1 MASRGKQEVYFESDQ
16 SESESSRNEER
27 VYILPQAKF
36 FKYLFI
42 QCFILMIMRVGVTR
56 ATQHFTTH
64 PAAVKKHLAESQ
76 KYATDEGLWDVFI
89 VVIAAGC
96 SSWLVTSFLM
106 IVSLCLRFANCSKT
120 LNVHDTLHLTRMQTK
135 QPLYFIPHRF
145 YYFMFHISDGHRQE
159 VICSVYFTEV
169 RINKTPIYSFMMKS
183 LTLTRLCFMSNV
195 H

>member
-1 MASRGKQEVYFESDQ
+1 MLYSNDNESWC
-16 SESESSRNEER
+16 NE
-27 VYILPQAKF
+27 
-36 FKYLFI
+36 
-42 QCFILMIMRVGVTR
+42 G
-56 ATQHFTTH
+56 HTTH

-76 KYATDEGLWDVFI
+76 KYATDEGLWGVFI

-145 YYFMFHISDGHRQE
+145 YYFMFHISDERTQTGSDLLCLFHWSQNKQNTNLQLYDE
-159 VICSVYFTEV
+159 I
-169 RINKTPIYSFMMKS
+169 INVNTFM
-183 LTLTRLCFMSNV
+183 FHV
-195 H
+195 

>member
-96 SSWLVTSFLM
+96 SS
-106 IVSLCLRFANCSKT
+106 
-120 LNVHDTLHLTRMQTK
+120 
-135 QPLYFIPHRF
+135 
-145 YYFMFHISDGHRQE
+145 
-159 VICSVYFTEV
+159 
-169 RINKTPIYSFMMKS
+169 
-183 LTLTRLCFMSNV
+183 
-195 H
+195 